1 MKNFNFDVFCDRF
14 NSLIEGKSQLELSK
28 EMNLSQPVI
37 SKLKKHTGQ
46 APSAD
51 TVVRIA
57 NHFGVSTDWILGL
70 TDVKSTDKATKE
82 LCDTLGLSEQ
92 SITCLQNGDEYA
104 RRSIDW
110 LIKQHIES
118 LTSHC
123 EKLKTILK
131 ETENLTIDDLTVSHL
146 EKLRIVKFSLPS
158 IIYNLSN
165 IIALDYAN
173 DIEFYL
179 TENNEININF
189 LQNDGERS
197 QQTVKSSSKFPNTR
211 STSFSYNEIFLTR
224 CLNAIV
230 TALNDTVNHITEKQ
244 YIVNHINF
252 LYNISTSENITPKKE
267 KQQEQPNGNDK
278 KEE

>member
-57 NHFGVSTDWILGL
+57 NHFGVSTDWLLGL

-92 SITCLQNGDEYA
+92 SIECLQDKTDEYA
-104 RRSIDW
+104 KKSIDW
-110 LIKQHIES
+110 LIAQHINSIADKVKMFKEDLAKNNGAGLRS
-118 LTSHC
+118 IPKDEL
-123 EKLKTILK
+123 LKTFGFLDNSILYNLYSLLAL
-131 ETENLTIDDLTVSHL
+131 ENEHADII
-146 EKLRIVKFSLPS
+146 LRISSAF
-158 IIYNLSN
+158 
-165 IIALDYAN
+165 
-173 DIEFYL
+173 
-179 TENNEININF
+179 INF
-189 LQNDGERS
+189 SMYSNEMEFSTQNIDLSEREI
-197 QQTVKSSSKFPNTR
+197 KLPNGVFDYKGVICAKHR
-211 STSFSYNEIFLTR
+211 HAIFREIEL
-224 CLNAIV
+224 LI
-230 TALNDTVNHITEKQ
+230 DTIMEKQ
-244 YIVNHINF
+244 ECVKLDKAIDI
-252 LYNISTSENITPKKE
+252 I
-267 KQQEQPNGNDK
+267 KQMSSNQEEQPNGNDK